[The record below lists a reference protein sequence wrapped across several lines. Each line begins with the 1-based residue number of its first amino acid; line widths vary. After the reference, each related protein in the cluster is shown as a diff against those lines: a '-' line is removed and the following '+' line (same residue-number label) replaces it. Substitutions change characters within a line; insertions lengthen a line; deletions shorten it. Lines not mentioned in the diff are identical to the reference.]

1 MFRRNRLPT
10 DNFPDD
16 FDTRVFR
23 YYHPTMRPG
32 VGFLLRGVVPRAA
45 LWGSMLA
52 VIAGGFL
59 TALLIVPESGPRVVV
74 VTPVPSPTLAGDV
87 TGDFPATVSQVSMS
101 LPARID
107 EALALG
113 EQHGYR
119 FLAGP
124 GLTWEINVL
133 TDGGFMPRIILYNP
147 DGTVAQVS
155 EGQNLTFSASEPA
168 QYGLLIEAGNGGA
181 GGYTLRIFPT

>member
-1 MFRRNRLPT
+1 MFSRNRPPA

-23 YYHPTMRPG
+23 YYHPTTRPG
-32 VGFLLRGVVPRAA
+32 VGFLLRGVAPRAA
-45 LWGSMLA
+45 LLGSMVV

-59 TALLIVPESGPRVVV
+59 TALLIVPDSGPRVVV
-74 VTPVPSPTLAGDV
+74 ITSVPSPTMPGDV
-87 TGDFPATVSQVSMS
+87 SGDFPAAVAQVSIS

-124 GLTWEINVL
+124 GLVWEINVL
-133 TDGGFMPRIILYNP
+133 TDGGFMPRLILYNP

-155 EGQNLTFSASEPA
+155 EGQNITFTAPEPA
-168 QYGLLIEAGNGGA
+168 QYGLLIEAGSGGA
-181 GGYTLRIFPT
+181 GGYTLRIFPS